1 MKWNVLVLLVA
12 GFMAP
17 GVCSA
22 QGLKSGT
29 WTGAVTPPG
38 GAPTLVTYDIA
49 TSGDSLS
56 IVIHAG
62 EHGDFSAGQERYA
75 DGKLTFTFEPGPVVS
90 CTLTT
95 TADGGF
101 SGSCFEPTGGE
112 AKITMVP
119 PTS

>member
-1 MKWNVLVLLVA
+1 
-12 GFMAP
+12 
-17 GVCSA
+17 
-22 QGLKSGT
+22 
-29 WTGAVTPPG
+29 
-38 GAPTLVTYDIA
+38 
-49 TSGDSLS
+49 
-56 IVIHAG
+56 
-62 EHGDFSAGQERYA
+62 
-75 DGKLTFTFEPGPVVS
+75 VVS